1 MCAATAAAAPPN
13 VRRGDIKAK
22 SATTSDFCRQRRM
35 TPQLRPQLPPPPG
48 ATTARFRSVSS
59 VGRSAAV
66 TCRCAP
72 PPLPP
77 STACRPSFPHYA
89 VVGRNCSGGFIL
101 LTPYSRSPLPPCL
114 YPYFFADVR
123 NPVNR
128 RVMLHYNTTVRRKK
142 S

>member
-89 VVGRNCSGGFIL
+89 VVGGIVRVASYSSHHIL
-101 LTPYSRSPLPPCL
+101 DPPASCL